1 MSARESR
8 RQFLSNQ
15 MLTVAGLSAASAAP
29 TQKPT
34 GQPKKPARR
43 PLGKTGIEVPIVSM
57 GVMNTSAHGLI
68 RKAYDVGVRHFD
80 TSAAYFNGQ
89 SEEALGAVIKE
100 LGVRRDVILATKAL
114 YPAQREGMSA
124 AEAKQAFVSIF
135 RKSLTR
141 LKTDYVD
148 ILYFHDLSNA
158 QDVTHPGVT
167 EAMAEL
173 KKQGMARF
181 LGVSSHIGQVAVLKE
196 VARTRL
202 YDVAL
207 IAFNF
212 TMSENQELL
221 TAIRTASSA
230 GVGLVAM
237 KTQGGGP
244 WYQNEVAP
252 DERYQQRINQTAA
265 LKWVLGHPEIATA
278 IPGFADYAH
287 IDEDFSVAF
296 GITLTDEERTFLK
309 SRNVRASIGFCQ
321 QCSKCVADCPSSVE
335 IPSLMRA
342 HMYAIGYGN
351 AQQARFALASL
362 RPERGLDA
370 CSTCTSCRAS
380 CPNQVRIA
388 SRIGDL
394 ESLFAPI

>member
-34 GQPKKPARR
+34 GHPKEPARR

-124 AEAKQAFVSIF
+124 SEAKQAFVSIF

-148 ILYFHDLSNA
+148 ILYFHDLSDA
-158 QDVTHPGVT
+158 QVVTHP
-167 EAMAEL
+167 A
-173 KKQGMARF
+173 KFR
-181 LGVSSHIGQVAVLKE
+181 
-196 VARTRL
+196 R
-202 YDVAL
+202 
-207 IAFNF
+207 
-212 TMSENQELL
+212 
-221 TAIRTASSA
+221 
-230 GVGLVAM
+230 
-237 KTQGGGP
+237 
-244 WYQNEVAP
+244 
-252 DERYQQRINQTAA
+252 
-265 LKWVLGHPEIATA
+265 
-278 IPGFADYAH
+278 
-287 IDEDFSVAF
+287 
-296 GITLTDEERTFLK
+296 
-309 SRNVRASIGFCQ
+309 
-321 QCSKCVADCPSSVE
+321 
-335 IPSLMRA
+335 
-342 HMYAIGYGN
+342 
-351 AQQARFALASL
+351 
-362 RPERGLDA
+362 
-370 CSTCTSCRAS
+370 
-380 CPNQVRIA
+380 
-388 SRIGDL
+388 
-394 ESLFAPI
+394 